1 MRFRR
6 RLLHGMRG
14 DRAGLLAAGLVEG
27 VLLAASGGLGLGGG
41 LLAASVGI
49 RLGRCCSRRVWG

>member
-27 VLLAASGGLGLGGG
+27 VLLAASGGLGLGGAVRG
-41 LLAASVGI
+41 ECEESVESS
-49 RLGRCCSRRVWG
+49 C

>member
-6 RLLHGMRG
+6 RLPRGMRG

-27 VLLAASGGLGLGGG
+27 G
-41 LLAASVGI
+41 LLAASVG
-49 RLGRCCSRRVWG
+49 LGLGLCCSRRVWG

>member
-6 RLLHGMRG
+6 RLPRGMRG

-27 VLLAASGGLGLGGG
+27 VLLAASGGLGLGG
-41 LLAASVGI
+41 AARGEWGI
-49 RLGRCCSRRVWG
+49 GLGRCCSRRVWG